1 VSGTPSTGYPVNTFG
16 IDSTKRYQIVA
27 QTVCKRITVQ
37 ENYDSANPPTADYM
51 IAQPAGGTQALVS
64 KGVPFVFTPP
74 VGTQWFYPTNVVG
87 DIETVSG
94 SITLQQVESQ
104 QV

>member
-1 VSGTPSTGYPVNTFG
+1 MSGTPSTGYPVNTFG

-27 QTVCKRITVQ
+27 QTICERITVQ
-37 ENYDSANPPTADYM
+37 ENYDSANPPSADLLV
-51 IAQPAGGTQALVS
+51 AQPAGGTQALVS
-64 KGVPFVFTPP
+64 KGVPFVFTPQ
-74 VGTQWFYPTNVVG
+74 GKWFYPTNIVG

-104 QV
+104 SI